1 MTHCRYFLL
10 REKDGETGPAS
21 PGLRAAAPPKP
32 ASIFID
38 NPTGDPQAKT
48 STILTFC
55 GEEWLKN
62 SPPILSRNTRSV
74 VCNENTDAAPCRVSP
89 IPGSYNVQLEC
100 SFRGQDRKS
109 TRLNSS
115 HSQISYAVF
124 CLKKT
129 SPLFAAEQSP
139 PPERAVTAEI
149 YDDSFAYP

>member
-1 MTHCRYFLL
+1 MTHCRYFLF

-21 PGLRAAAPPKP
+21 PGLRAVAHPKP

-38 NPTGDPQAKT
+38 NPTCDPQAKT

-89 IPGSYNVQLEC
+89 IPGSYNVQLEVKAP
-100 SFRGQDRKS
+100 SAFP
-109 TRLNSS
+109 TRLENTWVISLGKPCITSS
-115 HSQISYAVF
+115 ESYRFSTIILPDRMA
-124 CLKKT
+124 
-129 SPLFAAEQSP
+129 
-139 PPERAVTAEI
+139 
-149 YDDSFAYP
+149 